1 MRAKIG
7 TSLARMNFPSLGN
20 RARNR
25 ARCGLEAQTLLRFHP
40 GINLTPRMDWSSGR
54 QSIRIL
60 SVSWGDAFYRPFP
73 FVSM

>member
-1 MRAKIG
+1 
-7 TSLARMNFPSLGN
+7 MNFPSLGN

-25 ARCGLEAQTLLRFHP
+25 ARCGLDAETLSRFNP
-40 GINLTPRMDWSSGR
+40 GINLTPQMDWSSDR

-60 SVSWGDAFYRPFP
+60 LDPWGGAFYRPFP

>member
-25 ARCGLEAQTLLRFHP
+25 ARRGLEAQTLLKFKP
-40 GINLTPRMDWSSGR
+40 GINLMPRMDWSSGR

-60 SVSWGDAFYRPFP
+60 HVSWGDAFYRPFP
-73 FVSM
+73 FVSI